1 MVAIIIIAIIAD
13 NIHVAV
19 LIVAGVIIQIVCYI
33 VIHELLTRL
42 SRRPDIPV
50 SEINLFNTSGC

>member
-1 MVAIIIIAIIAD
+1 MVVIIIAIIAD

-19 LIVAGVIIQIVCYI
+19 LIVAGVIIQIVCYV